1 MTYSRSRK
9 NELRYRNVLCVGLS
23 LLVIGLS
30 TSTTVQA
37 QARPATQVAVIEAQ
51 LSVWQT
57 QLRAVGSLRAV
68 QEVNMAAEIGGR
80 VERIAFD
87 SGQAVQAGDV
97 LVELDTRS
105 ERAELADLEAQLE
118 LALLDLRRIER
129 LVQERNVS
137 EADADAAR
145 SQLKRVEARLS
156 AQKTLIDK
164 MTLRAPFSGQ
174 LGIREVNL
182 GEVLNPGA
190 EVVSLQASDPIFVDF
205 PLPQNV
211 VSGVAVGRQVSV
223 TIDAFPGETFKG
235 TVQALDARVDQR
247 SRSVTVRA
255 ALPNGQGQLR
265 PGMFVKVIIPLA
277 DERNLITL
285 PTSSPVYSTFGDN
298 VFVVVKE
305 GGAQVVKRKSVTLGE
320 RRGDQVAVLDGL
332 EAGELVVV
340 AGQVKLRDG
349 MAVSI
354 DEGLQPFNQAR
365 VSGTID

>member
-1 MTYSRSRK
+1 MGYSRSRK
-9 NELRYRNVLCVGLS
+9 IELLIKNAFGMGMTLLALGLGVPDIS
-23 LLVIGLS
+23 L
-30 TSTTVQA
+30 A
-37 QARPATQVAVIEAQ
+37 QARPAPQVAVIEAQ
-51 LSVWQT
+51 ASEWQT

-68 QEVNMAAEIGGR
+68 QEVNVAAEIGGR
-80 VERIAFD
+80 VEKIAFD
-87 SGQAVQAGDV
+87 SGQRVEAGDV

-118 LALLDLRRIER
+118 LATLDLRRIEK

-137 EADADAAR
+137 EADVDAAR
-145 SQLKRVEARLS
+145 SQLKRVEAQLS

-211 VSGVAVGRQVSV
+211 APRVSVGRPVSV
-223 TIDAFPGETFKG
+223 TIDAFPGETFEG

-247 SRSVTVRA
+247 SRSFTVRA
-255 ALPNGQGQLR
+255 KIPNGAGQLR
-265 PGMFVKVIIPLA
+265 PGMFVKVIIPVGEA
-277 DERNLITL
+277 RRLITL

-298 VFVVVKE
+298 VFVVVRD
-305 GGAQVVKRKSVTLGE
+305 GDQQVARRRAVKLGE
-320 RRGDQVAVLDGL
+320 RRGDQVSVLEGL
-332 EAGELVVV
+332 EVGERIVI

-349 MAVSI
+349 MPVSI
-354 DEGLQPFNQAR
+354 DEQLEPFNQAK
-365 VSGTID
+365 VSGTRD

>member
-1 MTYSRSRK
+1 MGYSRSRK
-9 NELRYRNVLCVGLS
+9 MELRYKIALGMGMA
-23 LLVIGLS
+23 LLTLGPG
-30 TSTTVQA
+30 TSNIASA
-37 QARPATQVAVIEAQ
+37 QSRPAPQVAVIEAQ
-51 LSVWQT
+51 TSVWQT

-68 QEVNMAAEIGGR
+68 QEVNVAAEIGGR

-87 SGQAVQAGDV
+87 SGQRVEAGDV

-118 LALLDLRRIER
+118 LATLDLRRIEK

-137 EADADAAR
+137 EADVDAAR
-145 SQLKRVEARLS
+145 SQLKRVEAQLS

-211 VSGVAVGRQVSV
+211 VPGVAVGRQVSV
-223 TIDAFPGETFKG
+223 TIDAFPGEVFAG
-235 TVQALDARVDQR
+235 AVQALDPRVDRR
-247 SRSVTVRA
+247 SRSVTVRG
-255 ALPNGQGQLR
+255 ALPNSAGLLR
-265 PGMFVKVIIPLA
+265 PGMFVKVTIPLSN
-277 DERNLITL
+277 ERTLITL

-298 VFVVVKE
+298 VFVVE
-305 GGAQVVKRKSVTLGE
+305 RAGGEQVVRRKSVTLGE
-320 RRGDQVAVLDGL
+320 RRGDQVSVLEGL

-349 MAVSI
+349 MAVTI
-354 DEGLQPFNQAR
+354 DDSLQPFNQAQ